1 MMEQID
7 PQAEFEGGNSA
18 LAEGRAEDAVV
29 HYRRALE
36 AAPDVVEI
44 HHNLTAALAQL
55 QRLQEAAE
63 VARLGLSRRPNYAP
77 LHVVLGNLLSQA
89 EGQGDQE
96 AAKEHFHQALR
107 LNNNLASAWSGL
119 AGILMAEGSYEN
131 ASEKYYNAL
140 KLNKNDPVS
149 INNLAIC
156 QLNLGRQ
163 HDALALY
170 RDLVLLS
177 PELGSAHNNLGQVLQ
192 GLGRHDEA
200 VDAFRRAL
208 ELDQSIDNLAPFLMQ
223 SLMYQC
229 AWDDL
234 DTIKQRVLTETRRRL
249 ADGLPITVQPFS
261 LAGTDAPADL
271 RLAAARSYSAYCA
284 ANVAA
289 LRERL
294 GFRHAPRTTA
304 RLRVGYISPDF
315 RQHSVATAFKDLIAQ
330 HDRRNFEWFAYAI
343 GREQRDDTTDYFR
356 EQFDHFNDFKDVDL
370 ENAARRIHGDQLDLL
385 IDLSGFTRHS
395 ALEILETRPA
405 PVQAHY
411 LGYGA
416 TLGADCVQYLITD
429 AVHTPPELARHCAE
443 AVVYLPD
450 SFMAT
455 SRPEIADAVPDR
467 KSQGLPEDGVVF
479 ANFNAHYKFDP
490 ETFALWLDLLGALPG
505 SVLWLLRGGDG
516 AMANLCATA
525 RAKGIDAE
533 RLIFAPRA
541 PHPEHLARQSLAD
554 LSLDCRHHAGGV
566 STLDALW
573 SGLPV
578 LSIAG
583 DNQSAR
589 TGASILHAAGL
600 PELVVET
607 MTDYRATAL
616 RLARDP
622 DALGALKARLRA
634 NLDTAPLFDTA
645 RLARHLEAAY
655 GEMVRRNRAGEG
667 IGSFSAAQVV

>member
-1 MMEQID
+1 MEQID
-7 PQAEFEGGNSA
+7 PQAQFEGGNNA
-18 LAEGRAEDAVV
+18 LAQGRPGDAVAC
-29 HYRRALE
+29 YRKALE
-36 AAPDVVEI
+36 AAPNVVEI

-55 QRLQEAAE
+55 GRSGEAVE
-63 VARLGLSRRPNYAP
+63 VAKLGLTHRPDYAP
-77 LHVVLGNLLSQA
+77 LHVALANLLDH
-89 EGQGDQE
+89 EGDRE
-96 AAKEHFHQALR
+96 AARRHYTEALR
-107 LNNNLASAWSGL
+107 LDGNSAAAWSGL
-119 AGILMAEGSYEN
+119 AGVLMADGSYEN
-131 ASEKYYNAL
+131 ASHNYRKAL
-140 KLNKNDPVS
+140 SLNKNNPVS
-149 INNLAIC
+149 MNNLAIC

-170 RDLVLLS
+170 RDLVVLN
-177 PELGSAHNNLGQVLQ
+177 PDLGGVHNNLGQVLQ

-200 VDAFRRAL
+200 VDAFRQAL
-208 ELDQSIDNLAPFLMQ
+208 ALDQTIDNLAPFLMQ

-234 DTIKQRVLTETRRRL
+234 GEIKDRVLAETRRRL
-249 ADGLPITVQPFS
+249 ADNQPITVQPFS

-271 RLAAARSYSAYCA
+271 RLAAARSYSAYCG
-284 ANVAA
+284 ANVTA
-289 LRERL
+289 LRDRL
-294 GFRHAPRTTA
+294 AFTYAPATSA
-304 RLRVGYISPDF
+304 RLRIGYISPDF
-315 RQHSVATAFKDLIAQ
+315 RSHSVATAFKDLIAG
-330 HDRRNFEWFAYAI
+330 HDRDGFEWFAYAI
-343 GREQRDDTTDYFR
+343 GREQRDGTTDYFQA
-356 EQFDHFNDFKDVDL
+356 QFDHFNDFKDLDL
-370 ENAARRIHGDQLDLL
+370 EQSARHIHGDRLDLL
-385 IDLSGFTRHS
+385 VDLSGFTRHS

-416 TLGADCVQYLITD
+416 TLGADCVQYLVTD
-429 AVHTPPELARHCAE
+429 AVHTPPELAAYCSE

-455 SRPEIADAVPDR
+455 SRPEIAAALPDR
-467 KSQGLPEDGVVF
+467 ASQGLPEDGFVF

-490 ETFALWLDLLGALPG
+490 ETFALWLDLLEELPG

-516 AMANLCATA
+516 AMANLRATA
-525 RAKGIDAE
+525 AARGIAIE

-541 PHPEHLARQSLAD
+541 SHPEHLARQSLAD

-589 TGASILHAAGL
+589 TGASLLGAAGL
-600 PELVVET
+600 GELAVASLA
-607 MTDYRATAL
+607 DYRAMAL
-616 RLARDP
+616 HLAHDP
-622 DALGALKARLRA
+622 SALADLKARLRTNMA
-634 NLDTAPLFDTA
+634 TAPLFDTA

-655 GEMVRRNRAGEG
+655 REMVRRYRAGEA
-667 IGSFSAAQVV
+667 IGSFSAAQVL